1 MVVVWN
7 TQNVRRD
14 GDVSVLAKVHTDADI
29 GTMKVASFDD
39 TRFLN
44 STFMVPF
51 LMLSLSAIDKL
62 PFPLPAVED

>member
-7 TQNVRRD
+7 TQNVSKD

-29 GTMKVASFDD
+29 STMKVTSFDD

-44 STFMVPF
+44 FSRPHSWF
-51 LMLSLSAIDKL
+51 SLPVVCK
-62 PFPLPAVED
+62 